1 MSVSD
6 EWAMRGERHMEASV
20 KLAPKAFAV
29 SGSSTVTC
37 SRGQSLSPSAWS
49 SGRGSM

>member
-6 EWAMRGERHMEASV
+6 EWVIKGKRHMKASV
-20 KLAPKAFAV
+20 KLAPIAFAV

-37 SRGQSLSPSAWS
+37 SRGQSLFPSARS